1 MPILCNGTLV
11 QDIRLARVEQ
21 FDEKSKNYPIRSL
34 VTGVAPRSY
43 TWSCSQWL
51 DQGNEGACVGFSMA
65 HELIARPAVVPNIT
79 PKFAREEVYWEA
91 QKIDP
96 WPGGAYPGAAPFYEG
111 TSVLAG
117 IKMLQKLGFVTEYRW
132 AFSIQ
137 DLVLAVGYCGPAV
150 LGIPWYEGMF
160 DPYPCGHLHVGGS
173 IAGGHAILC
182 KAVSLKDR
190 TFTLHNSWGKAWGFQ
205 GDAKISWDELDRLL
219 HEGGEAVIPV
229 GRMLL

>member
-21 FDEKSKNYPIRSL
+21 FDDRSKNYPIRSL
-34 VTGVAPRSY
+34 VGGVTPRSY
-43 TWSCSQWL
+43 TWSCLQWL
-51 DQGNEGACVGFSMA
+51 DQGNEGACVGFAMT
-65 HELIARPAVVPNIT
+65 HELVARPSVVPDLT

-96 WPGGAYPGAAPFYEG
+96 WDGGAYPGAAPFYEG

-117 IKMLQKLGFVTEYRW
+117 IKVLQKLGYVSEYRW

-137 DLVLAVGYCGPAV
+137 DLVLAVGHCGPAI
-150 LGIPWYEGMF
+150 LGIPWYDGMF

-173 IAGGHAILC
+173 VAGGHAILC
-182 KAVSLKDR
+182 NAVSIKDR
-190 TFTLHNSWGKAWGFQ
+190 TFNLHNSWGKAWGFQ

-229 GRMLL
+229 SRHLL